1 MFNILNLIKYMLEG
15 LAVAV
20 AAFYIPQKNMNVK
33 EIAII
38 ALTAAAT
45 FAILDMFSPFIGAG
59 ARQGAGF
66 GIGYNM
72 VTGGGFDEGFEG
84 GDEHEGFDGEGFEGG
99 DEHEGFDG
107 EGFEG
112 GDEHEGFDGGSVPKS
127 NDMGEDYAPVA

>member
-84 GDEHEGFDGEGFEGG
+84 QEGGADESEDFEDQEAFGEQQGFEQ
-99 DEHEGFDG
+99 
-107 EGFEG
+107 EG
-112 GDEHEGFDGGSVPKS
+112 GEEEDFEDASAPKG